1 VIKVWGG
8 KSLRKKIIINSKN
21 RFFKIFFFAF
31 AILVLSTACR
41 AQDRLKNKTLGTGL
55 QSKTEITESASEEIV
70 DSPSSA
76 FVQYAKSAGVRKCLG
91 RIEQVAMFLTRS
103 SSNVGGHYFI
113 SPSRPDDM
121 MISLSMEIQQP
132 GAGPAYA
139 SASFAPNQANG
150 CGGMY
155 ETVVYW
161 PQDCETVARQHYPD
175 LQRVGSLSSQ
185 IVVLKGSSSLKIFL
199 MPAGTGCVAIKKE
212 IVQ

>member
-1 VIKVWGG
+1 MREIFNL
-8 KSLRKKIIINSKN
+8 KSKY
-21 RFFKIFFFAF
+21 RFFRTLFLLLSIF
-31 AILVLSTACR
+31 VLSDAGH
-41 AQDRLKNKTLGTGL
+41 AQDKLKNKTLESGL
-55 QSKTEITESASEEIV
+55 QSKAEISEAAPQEMV

-91 RIEQVAMFLTRS
+91 RIEQVTRFLTGS

-113 SPSRPDDM
+113 SPSHPDDM

-161 PQDCETVARQHYPD
+161 PQDCEFVAQQHYPD

-185 IVVLKGSSSLKIFL
+185 IIVLKGSSSLKIFL